1 MTVYTDI
8 CFNTSMHSRVKR
20 IMDVRK
26 QREGKV
32 NIVLQLSLAMCESVV
47 LEFSSNEEKA
57 VENQGKRI
65 GPSL

>member
-1 MTVYTDI
+1 
-8 CFNTSMHSRVKR
+8 
-20 IMDVRK
+20 MDVRK

-57 VENQGKRI
+57 VENQGQRI
-65 GPSL
+65 GSSL